1 MDFFRQLT
9 SNLSLKKKWKKNGR
23 NHGKRNFGVC
33 LKDLYHYSYFSADPS
48 ERKNIAGYKP
58 VLVRKMKARLEHYQK
73 KTKHVAGQSKRKVAA
88 ADPKHHHGVWTP
100 GWCTWYF
107 IYTVRVLCYTFSPQ
121 IRWFQRL
128 GTLVYTGVCSDVGRT
143 IFVN

>member
-1 MDFFRQLT
+1 ME
-9 SNLSLKKKWKKNGR
+9 KNGR

-100 GWCTWYF
+100 GWCT
-107 IYTVRVLCYTFSPQ
+107 
-121 IRWFQRL
+121 
-128 GTLVYTGVCSDVGRT
+128 
-143 IFVN
+143 